1 VTKIRS
7 MGATEVKM
15 VGVSADFGG
24 MEAFMHAGADMFVP
38 KPMKLETLDSMLQEV
53 ISKKNMSV

>member
-1 VTKIRS
+1 

-24 MEAFMHAGADMFVP
+24 MEAFMRAGADMFVP
-38 KPMKLETLDSMLQEV
+38 KPMKFETLDSVLQEV
-53 ISKKNMSV
+53 FGKKNMSG